1 MSPML
6 AQYLADPPTVTERL
20 TFGADAKGTYE
31 VDLVTERYLVRHA
44 STMETCTSHSI
55 KQ

>member
-1 MSPML
+1 ML

-20 TFGADAKGTYE
+20 TFGAYAKGTNR
-31 VDLVTERYLVRHA
+31 VGLVTERYLVRRT
-44 STMETCTSHSI
+44 SSMKTSNSHSI